1 MVNTHDTPSPVRDA
15 QTLDT
20 AIHGEHVGYMT
31 VVEPIPRG
39 AHLGGREGGGEGGG
53 EGGMEGGREGREGE
67 RTHHGKINTDNL
79 QW

>member
-15 QTLDT
+15 QTFDT

-39 AHLGGREGGGEGGG
+39 AHLGGREGG
-53 EGGMEGGREGREGE
+53 

-79 QW
+79 QWYM

>member
-15 QTLDT
+15 QTFDT

-39 AHLGGREGGGEGGG
+39 AHLGGREGGREGGHI
-53 EGGMEGGREGREGE
+53 MGR
-67 RTHHGKINTDNL
+67 
-79 QW
+79 